1 MSTDKINP
9 ICMEMGKINFA
20 GNVNVIHDNW
30 YQHVKTDS
38 GKTDAVALLILSDI
52 VYWYTP
58 TEIRSESTGKTIGYR
73 QKFKADKLQRS
84 YKDFENQFGFS
95 HIQIKRATDRLVAQN
110 LITKEFRT
118 VEYGTL
124 RMNNV
129 LFMEPVSAT
138 IEYITNNIAP
148 DPSLLKSKQVSTEKS
163 IGDSEKVNIST
174 ETTPEIT
181 PEQSKD
187 CSTASEE
194 RCREKD
200 GNFIN
205 QENNLESQ
213 RSSAKQ
219 KPIKK
224 KSLDSNQSNAATLRN
239 NTPRKT
245 KKLVKPDYMC
255 PKTIQPYIDVW
266 STITG
271 RRYRGKN
278 TNTYKQDCQ
287 AIKRMVS
294 GTFFNPKD
302 TPTVDKKYDG
312 EKLTLD
318 EWRETLESFSL
329 MRNNADYFPKN
340 KKNIKTLTI
349 KSFLYNAMSPCT
361 MKSYFITCIESAPK
375 LLSPQLKD
383 SNPDYTDYVIQA
395 CKKVFDWDLGNGDR
409 ATAIKCANKLS
420 KFFVDNKHRISM
432 YDIHYKFTNQQVD
445 ELLTMLEKNES
456 PEYPAKPTYLY
467 GSLTYDK
474 LLPEHL
480 DRVGSLLQ

>member
-1 MSTDKINP
+1 MDTNNTATLSIIGKDSTIIPYRRELAILTGSTNAAILLSQMLYWSEKMDNQPFFKYKEPPQKKDDETQEEYLERVHPYKEGDSWTEELYFSRKEFDSALNRIAHNKNKKLTDEDKKQYP
-9 ICMEMGKINFA
+9 IKRC
-20 GNVNVIHDNW
+20 IHYWTTRDR
-30 YQHVKTDS
+30 KTYYEI
-38 GKTDAVALLILSDI
+38 KEPTILSKVIDSI
-52 VYWYTP
+52 
-58 TEIRSESTGKTIGYR
+58 
-73 QKFKADKLQRS
+73 FL
-84 YKDFENQFGFS
+84 KD
-95 HIQIKRATDRLVAQN
+95 TLD
-110 LITKEFRT
+110 FR
-118 VEYGTL
+118 
-124 RMNNV
+124 
-129 LFMEPVSAT
+129 
-138 IEYITNNIAP
+138 
-148 DPSLLKSKQVSTEKS
+148 KS
-163 IGDSEKVNIST
+163 INSDLDIIQRLLTK
-174 ETTPEIT
+174 IT

-194 RCREKD
+194 RCSERDE
-200 GNFIN
+200 NFVD

-245 KKLVKPDYMC
+245 KKLVKPDYIC

-271 RRYRGKN
+271 RCYRGKN

-287 AIKRMVS
+287 AIKRMIS
-294 GTFFNPKD
+294 GTFFNSKD
-302 TPTVDKKYDG
+302 TPTVDNKYDG

-349 KSFLYNAMSPCT
+349 KSFLYNEMSPCT

-383 SNPDYTDYVIQA
+383 PNPDYTDYVIQA

-456 PEYPAKPTYLY
+456 PGYPVKPTYLY